1 MDLDKATKPGYRRF
15 SFRDLSIQQRLPLL
29 ICILLCSVIVT
40 FGFASYYGVKKATLE
55 MGTKRLHTLADQLAA
70 MLTASSTKLNTIT
83 LAVAHQDTIKKN
95 VQSRGTELRTEA
107 LEILNNLRKDSSW
120 VLLELLDSNKIPVL
134 WTGNKGTEAKLSVH
148 TIFSSLRVGPDSC
161 KIGEIYA
168 ADDSM
173 YYPVA
178 ASIVDRKHVIGYLVS
193 WRLLSSSPKELEQ
206 LSQLMGAGA
215 TLYIGNTDGSLWTNL
230 IKPVPP
236 PPIDLQHS
244 QDIFEYINQHGR
256 KTMAAV
262 QYIPPTRWCVL
273 VEFSEKTLLEA
284 ATDFL
289 HWISI
294 IGGILIALGIFITWL
309 MSRNIIKPLK
319 QLTSAATA
327 IATGDYSAPVK
338 VEHMD
343 ELGKLGNAFNI
354 MVEQIRVAQSE
365 LENRVIERTSQL
377 QIANSELESFSYSIS
392 HDLRAPLRA
401 IIGYTSILE
410 EEYSNKLDDEAK
422 RLTSVI
428 KRNTKRMGD
437 LIDDMLAFSKLGR
450 DGIAKTHISSN
461 EMVKEIIDGLDGKN
475 NIKWN
480 IQSLPDINADIKT
493 MRQVW
498 INLISNAI
506 KYSRN
511 REHPQIEIGTSP
523 HKGHNTFFVK
533 DNGVGFNQ
541 RYSKKLFKVFQRL
554 HTTEEFEGTGV
565 GLAIVEKII
574 SKHGGNVWAEAEE
587 GKGASFFF
595 TIPTG

>member
-1 MDLDKATKPGYRRF
+1 MDLDKATKPGNKRMT
-15 SFRDLSIQQRLPLL
+15 FRDLSIQQRLPLL

-55 MGTKRLHTLADQLAA
+55 MGTKRLHTLTDQLSA
-70 MLTASSTKLNTIT
+70 MLTASSTKLYTIS
-83 LAVAHQDTIKKN
+83 LAVARQDTIKKN

-120 VLLELLDSNKIPVL
+120 VLLELLDSNKSPVL
-134 WTGNKGTEAKLSVH
+134 WTGNKGTEAKLSLD

-161 KIGEIYA
+161 KVGKIYA
-168 ADDSM
+168 AGDSM
-173 YYPVA
+173 YYPVVT
-178 ASIVDRKHVIGYLVS
+178 SIVDKKLVIGYLVS
-193 WRLLSSSPKELEQ
+193 WRSLSSSPKELEQ
-206 LSQLMGAGA
+206 LSQLMGASA

-230 IKPVPP
+230 IKPVPA
-236 PPIDLQHS
+236 PPIDIHHNRG
-244 QDIFEYINQHGR
+244 IFEYTNQHGIW
-256 KTMAAV
+256 TIAAV
-262 QYIPPTRWCVL
+262 QYIPTTQWCVL
-273 VEFSEKTLLEA
+273 VEFSQKTLLET
-284 ATDFL
+284 ATRFL
-289 HWISI
+289 RWISV
-294 IGGILIALGIFITWL
+294 IGGILIAVGIFITWL
-309 MSRNIIKPLK
+309 MSRSIIKPLK

-327 IATGDYSAPVK
+327 IATGDYSSPVK
-338 VEHMD
+338 VRHMD

-354 MVEQIRVAQSE
+354 MAEQIRVAQSE

-377 QIANSELESFSYSIS
+377 QIANSEMESFSYSIS

-401 IIGYTSILE
+401 IIGFTAILE
-410 EEYSNKLDDEAK
+410 EEYSSQLGDEAK

-428 KRNTKRMGD
+428 KKNTKKMGD

-450 DGIAKTHISSN
+450 DGIVKSHINSN
-461 EMVKEIIDGLDGKN
+461 EMVKEVTDGLGVNN
-475 NIKWN
+475 NINWN
-480 IQSLPDINADIKT
+480 IHSLPDIHADINA

-511 REHPQIEIGTSP
+511 RQHPRIEIGASSQN
-523 HKGHNTFFVK
+523 GLNTFFVK

-541 RYSKKLFKVFQRL
+541 QYSKKLFKVFQRL
-554 HTTEEFEGTGV
+554 HSTEEFEGTGV

-574 SKHGGNVWAEAEE
+574 SKHGGNVWAEGEE
-587 GKGASFFF
+587 GNGAGFFF

>member
-1 MDLDKATKPGYRRF
+1 M
-15 SFRDLSIQQRLPLL
+15 
-29 ICILLCSVIVT
+29 
-40 FGFASYYGVKKATLE
+40 
-55 MGTKRLHTLADQLAA
+55 
-70 MLTASSTKLNTIT
+70 
-83 LAVAHQDTIKKN
+83 
-95 VQSRGTELRTEA
+95 
-107 LEILNNLRKDSSW
+107 
-120 VLLELLDSNKIPVL
+120 
-134 WTGNKGTEAKLSVH
+134 
-148 TIFSSLRVGPDSC
+148 
-161 KIGEIYA
+161 
-168 ADDSM
+168 
-173 YYPVA
+173 
-178 ASIVDRKHVIGYLVS
+178 
-193 WRLLSSSPKELEQ
+193 
-206 LSQLMGAGA
+206 
-215 TLYIGNTDGSLWTNL
+215 
-230 IKPVPP
+230 
-236 PPIDLQHS
+236 
-244 QDIFEYINQHGR
+244 
-256 KTMAAV
+256 
-262 QYIPPTRWCVL
+262 
-273 VEFSEKTLLEA
+273 EA
-284 ATDFL
+284 ATVFL

-294 IGGILIALGIFITWL
+294 IGGILIAGGIFITWL

-327 IATGDYSAPVK
+327 IAAGDYSSPVK
-338 VEHMD
+338 VRHMD

-410 EEYSNKLDDEAK
+410 EEYSNKLDEEAK
-422 RLTSVI
+422 RLTSII
-428 KRNTKRMGD
+428 KRNTKKMGD
-437 LIDDMLAFSKLGR
+437 LIDDMLAFSKSGR
-450 DGIAKTHISSN
+450 DGITKTRINSN
-461 EMVKEIIDGLDGKN
+461 EIIKEIIDGLDVKN
-475 NIKWN
+475 KIEWN

-511 REHPQIEIGTSP
+511 REYPQIEIGTSP

-541 RYSKKLFKVFQRL
+541 QYSKKLFKVFQRL

-574 SKHGGNVWAEAEE
+574 NKHGGNVWAEAEE
-587 GKGASFFF
+587 DKGASFFF

>member
-1 MDLDKATKPGYRRF
+1 MDLDTNTKPVYRRR
-15 SFRDLSIQQRLPLL
+15 SFRDLSIQQRLPLF
-29 ICILLCSVIVT
+29 ICILLCIIIVT
-40 FGFASYYGVKKATLE
+40 FGFASYYGVRKATLK

-70 MLTASSTKLNTIT
+70 MLTGASARLNTIT
-83 LAVAHQDTIKKN
+83 LAVTRQDTIKKN
-95 VQSRGTELRTEA
+95 VQSRGTESRKEA

-134 WTGNKGTEAKLSVH
+134 WAGNKRTETGLSLD
-148 TIFSSLRVGPDSC
+148 TIFSSLSAGPDSC
-161 KIGEIYA
+161 TVGKIYA
-168 ADDSM
+168 AGDSM
-173 YYPVA
+173 YYPVV
-178 ASIVDRKHVIGYLVS
+178 ASIVDKGHVLGYLVS

-215 TLYIGNTDGSLWTNL
+215 TLYIGNTDGSLWTNM

-236 PPIDLQHS
+236 PPIDIQKN
-244 QDIFEYINQHGR
+244 QDIFEYTNQQGSR
-256 KTMAAV
+256 AIAAV
-262 QYIPPTRWCVL
+262 QYIPTTRWCVL
-273 VEFSEKTLLEA
+273 VEFSQETLLET
-284 ATDFL
+284 ATRFL
-289 HWISI
+289 GWISI
-294 IGGILIALGIFITWL
+294 IGGILLAIGIFITWV
-309 MSRNIIKPLK
+309 MSRNITRPLK
-319 QLTSAATA
+319 QLTTAATA
-327 IATGDYSAPVK
+327 IANGDFSSPVK
-338 VEHMD
+338 VGHMD

-354 MVEQIRVAQSE
+354 MVEHIHVAQSE

-377 QIANSELESFSYSIS
+377 QIANSELEAFSYSIS

-410 EEYSNKLDDEAK
+410 EEYSNHLDDEAK

-428 KRNTKRMGD
+428 KRNTKRMGN

-450 DGIAKTHISSN
+450 DSIGKTRISSN
-461 EMVKEIIDGLDGKN
+461 EMVKEIIDGLDEKH
-475 NIKWN
+475 NIEWN
-480 IQSLPDINADIKT
+480 IQPLPDIDADLKT

-511 REHPQIEIGTSP
+511 REHPRIEIGTSSQN
-523 HKGHNTFFVK
+523 GLYTFFVK

-541 RYSKKLFKVFQRL
+541 QYSKKLFKVFQRL

-574 SKHGGNVWAEAEE
+574 SKHRGNVWAEGEE